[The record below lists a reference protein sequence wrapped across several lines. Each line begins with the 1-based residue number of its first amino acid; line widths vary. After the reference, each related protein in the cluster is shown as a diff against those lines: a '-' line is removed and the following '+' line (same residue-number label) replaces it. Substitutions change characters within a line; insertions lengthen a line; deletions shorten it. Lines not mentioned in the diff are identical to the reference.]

1 MTSKK
6 KDAAAS
12 SPLKSILYRADAS
25 NREEVA
31 AFIVQNGF
39 SLLRF
44 GEILSGSSIR
54 EFPDH
59 PDGFSLGVSFAISP
73 GDQLQLFPESSLP
86 NATQYNSNQRF
97 RVISE

>member
-44 GEILSGSSIR
+44 GEILSGATTR
-54 EFPDH
+54 EFPLH
-59 PDGFSLGVSFAISP
+59 PERHPLGVSFALSP
-73 GDQLQLFPESSLP
+73 GDILEIRPDTPTERTYMANHRKFK
-86 NATQYNSNQRF
+86 
-97 RVISE
+97 VISE